1 MRVIVLRWKRFTSL
15 LPSPPPPGNACHQAT
30 VCFPAAFRCFLP
42 PREIL
47 KSGAGMIS
55 LTVDGIYGDN
65 NDSKFMISLR
75 HWWVWHWHHEVA
87 AELTINLA
95 QRGNIHS
102 TDLAEWG
109 EYGGRAQVV
118 LCNNSKTIS
127 HKQPKQNRSNKQHTT
142 HKKDKRAQ
150 VVLRPEQLD
159 DGQADAGTCYNMI
172 CCIVIYHTILQS
184 TIL

>member
-1 MRVIVLRWKRFTSL
+1 MILRRGDTTVGNPHRTQISQFELFELFPSLNLESEAHAGSKRGGVRQQPEARPHPPTEYIYLSLSLYLDLSRSLSLSLYTYNIYIYDYSHSRSDSTTVTVRVIVLRWKRFTSL

-75 HWWVWHWHHEVA
+75 HW
-87 AELTINLA
+87 
-95 QRGNIHS
+95 
-102 TDLAEWG
+102 
-109 EYGGRAQVV
+109 
-118 LCNNSKTIS
+118 
-127 HKQPKQNRSNKQHTT
+127 
-142 HKKDKRAQ
+142 
-150 VVLRPEQLD
+150 
-159 DGQADAGTCYNMI
+159 
-172 CCIVIYHTILQS
+172 
-184 TIL
+184 